1 MSDTLFV
8 RPYDILGNC
17 AGLCNQLFFLI
28 NSILYSSQRN
38 INKIIVS
45 NFVSDNTLLTKINTM
60 NLINIEKT
68 NEFLKKYNVMIIDY
82 TTSNTEHD
90 FSENV
95 HITLAYS
102 SLVTSWINSSNFFDI
117 LNNITFQDNFYKLST
132 NLIPE
137 IKLKLGEDIKINIVH
152 LRLEPDALIH
162 WSKMNNMNIDKF
174 KIILEKKYIY
184 LINKFINKNA
194 FTIIMSYSTNN
205 NVIRFLNINKYNY
218 FIKKKDLSIGRE
230 CNALVDLL
238 LARQMNNFFIGSGGS
253 TFTECIMNTTNKK
266 KTIMIDLNNILN
278 PEDIHDF

>member
-8 RPYDILGNC
+8 RPYVISVNA
-17 AGLCNQLFFLI
+17 AGLCNQLYFLI
-28 NSILYSSQRN
+28 NSILYSSQKN

-45 NFVSDNTLLTKINTM
+45 DFVSDNTLLTKIRVM
-60 NLINIEKT
+60 NLINIQKT

-82 TTSNTEHD
+82 ITSNSNHN

-95 HITLAYS
+95 HNIFVYT
-102 SLVTSWINSSNFFDI
+102 SLDPSWVNSTIFFDI
-117 LNNITFQDNFYKLST
+117 FNNITFQDNFYKLST

-162 WSKMNNMNIDKF
+162 WSKINNIYPTNF
-174 KIILEKKYIY
+174 KTLIEKKYIY

-218 FIKKKDLSIGRE
+218 FIKKKDPSIGRE
-230 CNALVDLL
+230 CNALNDLL

-253 TFTECIMNTTNKK
+253 TFTDCIMNSTNKK
-266 KTIMIDLNNILN
+266 KTIMIDMNNILK
-278 PEDIHDF
+278 PETVIDF